1 VSDYEAD
8 RWFAAR
14 ENTLESPTE
23 LANEPEPFPT
33 RSAEKTVEL
42 GYDDW
47 RARLTRNLAR
57 RTDGRWDPL
66 THVEAR

>member
-1 VSDYEAD
+1 VSDYAANH
-8 RWFAAR
+8 WFSAPEKA
-14 ENTLESPTE
+14 LASPAE
-23 LANEPEPFPT
+23 VAKEPQPFPT
-33 RSAEKTVEL
+33 PTAEKTVER

-66 THVEAR
+66 THLEAR